1 LGFGEEQGDI
11 MKQLEEVLLP
21 FKGSPH
27 MTIPALQA
35 AQEKLGYLPKEAI
48 EDVAQALGLP
58 TGEVYGVTTFYA
70 QFRLKPIGNNIIT
83 VCRGTACHVGGSLGI
98 LKELEKILGICAGET
113 DEKRVFTLQ
122 TVACFGACARA
133 PITVTEKLGMAGRKV
148 HGYMTKMKAQDL
160 IDEIKEKLAEEA
172 AEAV

>member
-1 LGFGEEQGDI
+1 
-11 MKQLEEVLLP
+11 MKELEEALLS
-21 FKGSPH
+21 FKGSQH

-35 AQEKLGYLPKEAI
+35 AQEELGYLPKEAI
-48 EDVAQALGLP
+48 EGVAQTLGL
-58 TGEVYGVTTFYA
+58 TAGEVYGVATFYA
-70 QFRLKPIGNNIIT
+70 QFHLKPIGKNIIT

-98 LKELEKILGICAGET
+98 LKDLEKILDIYAGET
-113 DEKRVFTLQ
+113 DEKREFTLQ

-133 PITVTEKLGMAGRKV
+133 PITVTEKLGMPGRRV

-160 IDEIKEKLAEEA
+160 IDEIKEKLTEEA